1 MSFQTWDET
10 LKSLPVGGT
19 AVATNAADTSL
30 LLTTAGAQDCK
41 ITLPANYFQIGKCIR
56 IKMCLRV
63 SNIATT
69 PGTLTLKVLF
79 GAVVVFNGGA
89 MNLSTTAHTTL
100 PVWVEILLTCRAVGS
115 GTNANLIGQGMVI
128 GQPIS
133 FTASPDLSTANSIGT
148 TLIPNTTPTVGTG
161 FDSTITQAI
170 DLTANFSLTGNSTTL
185 EQYTIEAMN

>member
-1 MSFQTWDET
+1 MSLQTWDET

-19 AVATNAADTSL
+19 AVATNGADTSL
-30 LLTTAGAQDCK
+30 LLTTAGATDCK
-41 ITLPANYFQIGKCIR
+41 ITLPANYFSIGKCIR

-63 SNIATT
+63 SNITVT

-89 MNLSTTAHTTL
+89 MQLSATAHTTL
-100 PVWVEILLTCRAVGS
+100 PVWVEILLTCRSVGS
-115 GTNANLIGQGMVI
+115 GTNATLIGQGIAI
-128 GQPIS
+128 GQPVS
-133 FTASPDLSTANSIGT
+133 FTASVDLATSNSIGS
-148 TLIPNTTPTVGTG
+148 TLMPNTTPTAGTG
-161 FDSTITQAI
+161 FDSTATQAI

>member
-1 MSFQTWDET
+1 MSLQTWDET
-10 LKSLPVGGT
+10 LKTLPVGGT

-30 LLTTAGAQDCK
+30 LLTTAGATDCK
-41 ITLPANYFQIGKCIR
+41 ITLPANYFSIGKTIR

-63 SNIATT
+63 SNIVTT

-89 MNLSTTAHTTL
+89 MQLSTTAHTTL

-115 GTNANLIGQGMVI
+115 GTNTNLMGQGIAV
-128 GQPIS
+128 GQPLS
-133 FTASPDLSTANSIGT
+133 LTAVADGT
-148 TLIPNTTPTVGTG
+148 TTVATLMMPNTTPTVGTG
-161 FDSTITQAI
+161 FDSTATQAI

>member
-1 MSFQTWDET
+1 MSLQTWDET
-10 LKSLPVGGT
+10 LKTLPVGGT

-30 LLTTAGAQDCK
+30 LLTTAGATDCK
-41 ITLPANYFQIGKCIR
+41 ITLPANYFSIGKTIR

-63 SNIATT
+63 SNIVTT

-89 MNLSTTAHTTL
+89 MQLSTTAHTTL

-115 GTNANLIGQGMVI
+115 GTNANLMGQGMAV
-128 GQPIS
+128 GQPLML
-133 FTASPDLSTANSIGT
+133 TAVADSTTSLT
-148 TLIPNTTPTVGTG
+148 TLLMPNTTPTVGTG
-161 FDSTITQAI
+161 FDSTATQAI

>member
-1 MSFQTWDET
+1 MSLQTWNEA
-10 LKSLPVGGT
+10 LKVLPVGGT

-30 LLTTAGAQDCK
+30 LLTTAGATDCK

-56 IKMCLRV
+56 ITMCLRV
-63 SNIATT
+63 SNIVTT

-89 MNLSTTAHTTL
+89 MQLSTTAHTTL
-100 PVWVEILLTCRAVGS
+100 PVFVQIYLTCRSVGS
-115 GTNANLIGQGMVI
+115 GTNATLMGQGI
-128 GQPIS
+128 AFGQPIS
-133 FTASPDLSTANSIGT
+133 FTNSADLSTSNTIGG
-148 TLIPNTTPTVGTG
+148 TLLPNTTPTVGTG
-161 FDSTITQAI
+161 FDSTATQAV